1 MTKDT
6 EKRKVVT
13 TLRDESLDA
22 IVGGID
28 IAGLRQTIL
37 EVCGNVSE
45 GPVKKCIN
53 AIDKKADTDT
63 IMKLFYE
70 ACSIFPS
77 LLTEAKLFL

>member
-1 MTKDT
+1 MTKNT
-6 EKRKVVT
+6 EKRKAIT

-28 IAGLRQTIL
+28 VAGLRQTIL
-37 EVCGNVSE
+37 NVCGDSPE
-45 GPVKKCIN
+45 GPIKKCLN
-53 AIDKKADTDT
+53 AIDKKADADT
-63 IMKLFYE
+63 IMKFFYE